1 VLNSG
6 LLSRF
11 LLATA
16 LLTLSSC
23 GNIALMMVS
32 GNGTEIDGL
41 NATGDGAS
49 FAERCGAKAS
59 QLSDPSFIVIDQK
72 LQSTPI
78 VVKSTRGGIN
88 VEVTLQGNL
97 QVRATAGLSTQET
110 NVKVVKLVADDQT
123 PDHPEGLFSKAEA
136 EKAAAENS
144 QRLTSWGMSSG
155 LLLLLQKSDPNF
167 KNVLCSVGFT
177 SKQKVESITGNGLI
191 TFEPGLPT
199 SVNPKASAATLASEL
214 GDSRSFSATATI
226 KQAAKDWAGAGTS
239 AKVTVTFRKIS
250 PDPKSVNGMPTNA
263 PAINPD
269 LAYEATTVVE
279 GHDAKKF
286 GLSRR
291 QVFFINTSER
301 RLVGA
306 LDDSGQLNPADK
318 KELPPNFAYP
328 VGD

>member
-1 VLNSG
+1 MKPCIVSK
-6 LLSRF
+6 F
-11 LLATA
+11 LLATS
-16 LLTLSSC
+16 LLTFSSC

-32 GNGTEIDGL
+32 GNSTEVEGL
-41 NATGDGAS
+41 NATVDGAS

-72 LQSTPI
+72 LRSTPI
-78 VVKSTRGGIN
+78 VVKSARGGIN

-155 LLLLLQKSDPNF
+155 LLLLLQKSDPIF

-177 SKQKVESITGNGLI
+177 SKQKLESITGNGLV

-199 SVNPKASAATLASEL
+199 ALNPRASAATLSSEL

-226 KQAAKDWAGAGTS
+226 KQAAKDWAVAGTS

-269 LAYEATTVVE
+269 VAYEATTVVE

-291 QVFFINTSER
+291 QVFFLNTSER

>member
-1 VLNSG
+1 LKPCIVSK
-6 LLSRF
+6 F
-11 LLATA
+11 LLATS
-16 LLTLSSC
+16 LLTFSSC

-32 GNGTEIDGL
+32 GNSTEVEGL
-41 NATGDGAS
+41 NATVDGAS

-72 LQSTPI
+72 LRSTPI
-78 VVKSTRGGIN
+78 VVKSARGGIN

-155 LLLLLQKSDPNF
+155 LLLLLQKSDPIF

-177 SKQKVESITGNGLI
+177 SKQKLESITGNGLV

-199 SVNPKASAATLASEL
+199 ALNPRASAATLSSEL

-226 KQAAKDWAGAGTS
+226 KQAAKDWAVAGTS

-269 LAYEATTVVE
+269 VAYEATTVVE

-291 QVFFINTSER
+291 QVFFLNTSER